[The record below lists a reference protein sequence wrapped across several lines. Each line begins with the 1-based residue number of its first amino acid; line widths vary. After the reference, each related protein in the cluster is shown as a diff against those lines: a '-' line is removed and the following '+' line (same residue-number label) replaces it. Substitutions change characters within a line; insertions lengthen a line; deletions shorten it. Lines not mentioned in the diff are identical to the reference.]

1 MSQVRTTFKNLSW
14 MLVSQIIV
22 SICGFIWTI
31 LIARYLGVSDY
42 GIYGF
47 ALSLSGILAI
57 MADLG
62 LNTHIVRDI
71 STDYGIAP
79 KYLGNAIPLKSILAI
94 GALFLTLIIL
104 IIMKCDEV
112 TITTTFLFT
121 IEMIFKSFLNLIDGT
136 FQGFE
141 KNKYQGIG
149 NTVLNILLLL
159 FILITV
165 FTDYGLYGIGISYVV
180 ANLIAIFLEYYFLKK
195 YVTKPK
201 FEFDRI
207 FCKKILILSIPFA
220 ITGILNT
227 IYYTIDMV
235 MLTQMVGNYATGI
248 YNATFKLISILVMF
262 YSIYISVIFPIMSK
276 FFKNDENL
284 LIISFEKSIKYLMLI
299 MIPLAIATVIYSLDV
314 VQLIYGHE
322 YDQASSALSI
332 LIWTVC
338 LIFISGV
345 GNTLLNASHKEVTV
359 TKIYFAAAVFNVV
372 LNIFLIPKYSFQ
384 GAAITTVLSDVLIVV
399 LQIYVIYKL
408 GYRVNHK
415 LYGDLLKIIASS
427 VIMGIVLYYLK
438 LSLILAIPVGI
449 ILYFAIVFVL
459 KVFDSD
465 DKYIIK
471 EILGRN

>member
-1 MSQVRTTFKNLSW
+1 
-14 MLVSQIIV
+14 
-22 SICGFIWTI
+22 
-31 LIARYLGVSDY
+31 
-42 GIYGF
+42 
-47 ALSLSGILAI
+47 
-57 MADLG
+57 
-62 LNTHIVRDI
+62 
-71 STDYGIAP
+71 
-79 KYLGNAIPLKSILAI
+79 
-94 GALFLTLIIL
+94 
-104 IIMKCDEV
+104 
-112 TITTTFLFT
+112 
-121 IEMIFKSFLNLIDGT
+121 
-136 FQGFE
+136 
-141 KNKYQGIG
+141 
-149 NTVLNILLLL
+149 
-159 FILITV
+159 
-165 FTDYGLYGIGISYVV
+165 
-180 ANLIAIFLEYYFLKK
+180 
-195 YVTKPK
+195 
-201 FEFDRI
+201 
-207 FCKKILILSIPFA
+207 
-220 ITGILNT
+220 
-227 IYYTIDMV
+227 
-235 MLTQMVGNYATGI
+235 
-248 YNATFKLISILVMF
+248 
-262 YSIYISVIFPIMSK
+262 
-276 FFKNDENL
+276 
-284 LIISFEKSIKYLMLI
+284 